1 MKCFKDN
8 QNRNWTIVVNVATVK
23 RVRSL
28 LDINL
33 LDVVKLDNNNK
44 PNVDLLEQLASD
56 PVLLCDVIYC
66 ICKPEAD
73 AQNISDEDFGMA
85 MGGDAIEHA
94 TTALL
99 EELVDF
105 FPEAKRLVL
114 RKLMNAGEKVKHQM
128 EKALKLE
135 LELDNP
141 QLDKEL
147 EKQVT
152 QYITSSTSS
161 PELSE

>member
-33 LDVVKLDNNNK
+33 LDVVKLDANNK

-56 PVLLCDVIYC
+56 PILLCDVIYC

-73 AQNISDEDFGMA
+73 AQKISDEDFGAA
-85 MGGDAIEHA
+85 MGGDTIEHA

-114 RKLMNAGEKVKHQM
+114 RKLMNAGEKVKIQM

-135 LELDNP
+135 LDNP
-141 QLDKEL
+141 KLEREL

-152 QYITSSTSS
+152 QYISSSTSS
-161 PELSE
+161 QVSSE

>member
-1 MKCFKDN
+1 MKVFKDN
-8 QNRNWTIVVNVATVK
+8 QNRPWTIVVNVATVK

-33 LDVVKLDNNNK
+33 LDVVKLDKKDK
-44 PNVDLLEQLASD
+44 PNIDLLEQLASD

-66 ICKPEAD
+66 ICKPDAD
-73 AQNISDEDFGMA
+73 LQNISDEDFGAA

-114 RKLMNAGEKVKHQM
+114 RKLMNAGEKVKNQM
-128 EKALKLE
+128 EKALKLQ
-135 LELDNP
+135 LADP
-141 QLDKEL
+141 KLDKEL
-147 EKQVT
+147 EDQVT
-152 QYITSSTSS
+152 RYIDSSMNS
-161 PELSE
+161 PVSLA

>member
-1 MKCFKDN
+1 MKIFKDN
-8 QNRNWTIVVNVATVK
+8 QNRPWTIVVNVATVK

-28 LDINL
+28 LDVNL
-33 LDVVKLDNNNK
+33 LDVVKLDKKDK

-66 ICKPEAD
+66 ICKPDAD
-73 AQNISDEDFGMA
+73 AQNISDEDFGTA
-85 MGGDAIEHA
+85 MGGDAIGHA

-114 RKLMNAGEKVKHQM
+114 RKLMNAGEKVKNQM
-128 EKALKLE
+128 EKALKLQ
-135 LELDNP
+135 LNDP
-141 QLDKEL
+141 KLDKEL
-147 EKQVT
+147 EDQVT
-152 QYITSSTSS
+152 RYIDSSMNSPASS
-161 PELSE
+161 A

>member
-1 MKCFKDN
+1 MKIFKDN
-8 QNRNWTIVVNVATVK
+8 LNRPWSIVVNVATVK

-33 LDVVKLDNNNK
+33 LDVVKLDKKDK
-44 PNVDLLEQLASD
+44 PNIDLLEQLASD

-66 ICKPEAD
+66 ICKPDAD
-73 AQNISDEDFGMA
+73 LQNISDEDFGAA

-114 RKLMNAGEKVKHQM
+114 RKLMNAGEKVKTRM
-128 EKALKLE
+128 EKALKLQLADPKLDQE
-135 LELDNP
+135 LED
-141 QLDKEL
+141 
-147 EKQVT
+147 QVT
-152 QYITSSTSS
+152 RYIDSSMNSPVSS
-161 PELSE
+161 E

>member
-8 QNRNWTIVVNVATVK
+8 QNRNWTIVVNVAAVK

-28 LDINL
+28 LEINL
-33 LDVVKLDNNNK
+33 LDVVKLDEKNR

-56 PVLLCDVIYC
+56 PILLCDVIYC

-73 AQNISDEDFGMA
+73 TQNISDEDFGMA
-85 MGGDAIEHA
+85 MSGDAIEHA

-128 EKALKLE
+128 EKALKM
-135 LELDNP
+135 ELDNP
-141 QLDKEL
+141 QLEKEL

>member
-8 QNRNWTIVVNVATVK
+8 QNRNWTIVVNVAAVK

-33 LDVVKLDNNNK
+33 LDVVKLDEKNR

-73 AQNISDEDFGMA
+73 AQKISDEDFGNA

-114 RKLMNAGEKVKHQM
+114 RKLMNAGEKVKLQM

-135 LELDNP
+135 LENP
-141 QLDKEL
+141 QLEKEL

-161 PELSE
+161 PVSSE

>member
-8 QNRNWTIVVNVATVK
+8 RNRNWTIVVNVAAVK

-33 LDVVKLDNNNK
+33 LDVVKLDEKNR

-73 AQNISDEDFGMA
+73 AQNISDEDFGNA

-114 RKLMNAGEKVKHQM
+114 RKLMNAGEKVKLRM

-135 LELDNP
+135 LDNP
-141 QLDKEL
+141 KLDKEL

-152 QYITSSTSS
+152 QYINSSTSS
-161 PELSE
+161 PVSSE

>member
-33 LDVVKLDNNNK
+33 LDVVKLDSNNK

-66 ICKPEAD
+66 ICKLEAD
-73 AQNISDEDFGMA
+73 AQNISDEDFGAA
-85 MGGDAIEHA
+85 MGGDAIEYG

-114 RKLMNAGEKVKHQM
+114 RKLMNAGEKVKIQM

-135 LELDNP
+135 LDNPELDR
-141 QLDKEL
+141 KL
-147 EKQVT
+147 EKQVKE
-152 QYITSSTSS
+152 YITSSTSS
-161 PELSE
+161 PEFSE

>member
-8 QNRNWTIVVNVATVK
+8 QNRTWTIVVNVAAVK

-28 LDINL
+28 LEINL
-33 LDVVKLDNNNK
+33 LDVVKLDKDDK
-44 PNVDLLEQLASD
+44 PNVELLEKLAED

-66 ICKPEAD
+66 ICKPDAD

-114 RKLMNAGEKVKHQM
+114 RKLMNAGEKVKIQM

-135 LELDNP
+135 LDNP
-141 QLDKEL
+141 KLDREL
-147 EKQVT
+147 EKQVKD
-152 QYITSSTSS
+152 YISSSTSL
-161 PELSE
+161 PESSG

>member
-1 MKCFKDN
+1 MKVFKDN
-8 QNRNWTIVVNVATVK
+8 LNRPWTIVVNVATVK

-28 LDINL
+28 LDVNL
-33 LDVVKLDNNNK
+33 LDVVKLDKKDK
-44 PNVDLLEQLASD
+44 PNIDLLEQLASD

-66 ICKPEAD
+66 ICKPDAD
-73 AQNISDEDFGMA
+73 LQNISDEDFGAA

-114 RKLMNAGEKVKHQM
+114 RKLMNAGEKVKTRM
-128 EKALKLE
+128 EKALE
-135 LELDNP
+135 LQLNDP
-141 QLDKEL
+141 KLDKEL
-147 EKQVT
+147 EDQVT
-152 QYITSSTSS
+152 RYIDSSMNSPASS
-161 PELSE
+161 G

>member
-8 QNRNWTIVVNVATVK
+8 QNRNWTIVVNVAAVK

-33 LDVVKLDNNNK
+33 LDVVKLDEKNR

-73 AQNISDEDFGMA
+73 TQNISDEDFGMA

-135 LELDNP
+135 LDNP

>member
-8 QNRNWTIVVNVATVK
+8 QNRNWTIVVNVAAVK

-28 LDINL
+28 LEINL
-33 LDVVKLDNNNK
+33 LDVVKLDEKNR

-114 RKLMNAGEKVKHQM
+114 RKLMNAGGKVKHQM
-128 EKALKLE
+128 EKALK

>member
-1 MKCFKDN
+1 MKVFKDN
-8 QNRNWTIVVNVATVK
+8 QNRPWTIVVNVATVK

-33 LDVVKLDNNNK
+33 LDVVKLDK
-44 PNVDLLEQLASD
+44 KDRPNVDLLEQLASD

-66 ICKPEAD
+66 ICKPDAD
-73 AQNISDEDFGMA
+73 LQNISDEDFGTA

-94 TTALL
+94 STALL

-114 RKLMNAGEKVKHQM
+114 RKLMNAGEKVKNQM
-128 EKALKLE
+128 EKALKLQ
-135 LELDNP
+135 LNDP
-141 QLDKEL
+141 KLDKEL
-147 EKQVT
+147 EDQVT
-152 QYITSSTSS
+152 RYIDSSMNSPASS
-161 PELSE
+161 E

>member
-8 QNRNWTIVVNVATVK
+8 QNRNWTIVVNVAAVK

-33 LDVVKLDNNNK
+33 LDVVKLDDKNK

-66 ICKPEAD
+66 ICKPDAD
-73 AQNISDEDFGMA
+73 AQNISDEDFGNA

-114 RKLMNAGEKVKHQM
+114 RKLMNAGEKVKLQM

-135 LELDNP
+135 LENP
-141 QLDKEL
+141 QLEKEL
-147 EKQVT
+147 EKQVKE
-152 QYITSSTSS
+152 YITSSTSS
-161 PELSE
+161 PESSE

>member
-1 MKCFKDN
+1 MKVFKDN
-8 QNRNWTIVVNVATVK
+8 QNRPWTIVVNVATVK

-33 LDVVKLDNNNK
+33 LDVVKLDKKDK
-44 PNVDLLEQLASD
+44 PNIDLLEQLARD

-66 ICKPEAD
+66 ICKPDAD

-85 MGGDAIEHA
+85 MSGDAIEHA

-114 RKLMNAGEKVKHQM
+114 RKLMNAGEKVKTRM
-128 EKALKLE
+128 EKALKLQLADPKLDQE
-135 LELDNP
+135 LED
-141 QLDKEL
+141 
-147 EKQVT
+147 QVT
-152 QYITSSTSS
+152 RYIDSSMNS
-161 PELSE
+161 PESSE

>member
-8 QNRNWTIVVNVATVK
+8 QNRNWTIVVNVAAVK

-28 LDINL
+28 LEINL
-33 LDVVKLDNNNK
+33 LDVVKLDEKNR

-66 ICKPEAD
+66 ICKPDAD
-73 AQNISDEDFGMA
+73 AQNISDEDFGAA

-114 RKLMNAGEKVKHQM
+114 RKLMNAGEKVKLQM

-135 LELDNP
+135 LENP

-147 EKQVT
+147 EKQVKE
-152 QYITSSTSS
+152 YITSSTSS
-161 PELSE
+161 PESSE

>member
-8 QNRNWTIVVNVATVK
+8 KGRNWTIVVNVATVK

-33 LDVVKLDNNNK
+33 LDVVKLDANNK

-114 RKLMNAGEKVKHQM
+114 RKLMNAGEKVKIQM

-135 LELDNP
+135 LDNP
-141 QLDKEL
+141 KLEKEL
-147 EKQVT
+147 EKQVKE
-152 QYITSSTSS
+152 YISSSTSS
-161 PELSE
+161 PESSA

>member
-1 MKCFKDN
+1 MRTFKDN
-8 QNRNWTIVVNVATVK
+8 TNRTWTIVVNVATVK

-28 LDINL
+28 LEVNL
-33 LDVVKLDNNNK
+33 LDVVKLDKNDK
-44 PNVDLLEQLASD
+44 PNVDLLEQLAAD

-73 AQNISDEDFGMA
+73 TQGISDEDFGTA

-105 FPEAKRLVL
+105 FPKAKRLVL
-114 RKLMNAGEKVKHQM
+114 RKLMTAGEKVKNQM
-128 EKALKLE
+128 EKALKLQLNDPKLDSE
-135 LELDNP
+135 LAR
-141 QLDKEL
+141 
-147 EKQVT
+147 QVKK
-152 QYITSSTSS
+152 YIDSSTKS
-161 PELSE
+161 PG

>member
-8 QNRNWTIVVNVATVK
+8 HNRNWTIVVNVAAVK

-28 LDINL
+28 LEINL
-33 LDVVKLDNNNK
+33 LNVVKLDEKNR

-56 PVLLCDVIYC
+56 PILLCDVIYC

-135 LELDNP
+135 LDNP
-141 QLDKEL
+141 QLEKEL
-147 EKQVT
+147 EKQVA

-161 PELSE
+161 PGLSE

>member
-8 QNRNWTIVVNVATVK
+8 QNRNWTIVVNVAAVK

-33 LDVVKLDNNNK
+33 LDVVKLDEKNR

-66 ICKPEAD
+66 ICKPDAD
-73 AQNISDEDFGMA
+73 AQSISDEDFGSS

-114 RKLMNAGEKVKHQM
+114 RKLMNAGEKVKLRM

-135 LELDNP
+135 LDNP
-141 QLDKEL
+141 KLDKEL

-152 QYITSSTSS
+152 EYINSSTSS
-161 PELSE
+161 PVSSE

>member
-8 QNRNWTIVVNVATVK
+8 QNRNWTIVVNVAAVK

-28 LDINL
+28 LEINL
-33 LDVVKLDNNNK
+33 LDVVKLDEKNR

-114 RKLMNAGEKVKHQM
+114 RKLMNAGEKVKDQM

-135 LELDNP
+135 LDNP
-141 QLDKEL
+141 QLEKEL

-152 QYITSSTSS
+152 QYINSSTSS
-161 PELSE
+161 PGLSE

>member
-8 QNRNWTIVVNVATVK
+8 QNRNWTIVVNVAAVK

-28 LDINL
+28 LEINL
-33 LDVVKLDNNNK
+33 LDVVKLDEKNR
-44 PNVDLLEQLASD
+44 PNVNLLEQLASD

-135 LELDNP
+135 LDNP

>member
-28 LDINL
+28 LEINL
-33 LDVVKLDNNNK
+33 LDVVKLDENDT
-44 PNVDLLEQLASD
+44 PNVDLLEELASD

-66 ICKPEAD
+66 ICKVEAD
-73 AQNISDEDFGMA
+73 ELKISDENFGSA

-114 RKLMNAGEKVKHQM
+114 RKLMNAGEKVKNQM
-128 EKALKLE
+128 EKALKLQ
-135 LELDNP
+135 LNDP
-141 QLDKEL
+141 KLDKEL
-147 EKQVT
+147 EQQVKK
-152 QYITSSTSS
+152 YIDSSTKSQASS
-161 PELSE
+161 A

>member
-8 QNRNWTIVVNVATVK
+8 RNRNWTIVVNVAAVK

-28 LDINL
+28 LSINL
-33 LDVVKLDNNNK
+33 LDVVKLDEKNR

-66 ICKPEAD
+66 ICKPD
-73 AQNISDEDFGMA
+73 A
-85 MGGDAIEHA
+85 HA

-114 RKLMNAGEKVKHQM
+114 RKLMNAGEKVKLQM

-135 LELDNP
+135 LDNP
-141 QLDKEL
+141 NLDKEL
-147 EKQVT
+147 EKQVKE
-152 QYITSSTSS
+152 YINSSTSS
-161 PELSE
+161 PESSE

>member
-1 MKCFKDN
+1 MKYFKDN

-33 LDVVKLDNNNK
+33 LDVVKLDEKNR

-73 AQNISDEDFGMA
+73 AQNISDEDFGTA

-114 RKLMNAGEKVKHQM
+114 RKLMNAGEKVKNQM
-128 EKALKLE
+128 EKALKLQ
-135 LELDNP
+135 LADP
-141 QLDKEL
+141 KLDKEL
-147 EKQVT
+147 EDQVT
-152 QYITSSTSS
+152 RYIDSSMNLPVSS
-161 PELSE
+161 E

>member
-8 QNRNWTIVVNVATVK
+8 RNRPWTIVVNVAAVK

-33 LDVVKLDNNNK
+33 LDVVKLDEKNR

-66 ICKPEAD
+66 ICKPDAD
-73 AQNISDEDFGMA
+73 VQSISDEDFGSA

-114 RKLMNAGEKVKHQM
+114 RKLMNAGEKVKLRM

-135 LELDNP
+135 LENP

-147 EKQVT
+147 EKQVKE
-152 QYITSSTSS
+152 YINSSTSS
-161 PELSE
+161 PESSE

>member
-33 LDVVKLDNNNK
+33 LDVVKLDANNK

-66 ICKPEAD
+66 ICKLEAD
-73 AQNISDEDFGMA
+73 AQKISDEDFGAA
-85 MGGDAIEHA
+85 MGGDVIEHA

-114 RKLMNAGEKVKHQM
+114 RKLMNAGEKVKNQM
-128 EKALKLE
+128 ERALKLE
-135 LELDNP
+135 LDNP
-141 QLDKEL
+141 KLEREL
-147 EKQVT
+147 EKQVKE
-152 QYITSSTSS
+152 YITSSTSS
-161 PELSE
+161 PESSA

>member
-33 LDVVKLDNNNK
+33 LDVVKLDANNK

-73 AQNISDEDFGMA
+73 AQNISDEDFGVA

-114 RKLMNAGEKVKHQM
+114 RKLMNAGEKVKNQM
-128 EKALKLE
+128 ERALKLE
-135 LELDNP
+135 LDNP
-141 QLDKEL
+141 KLEREL
-147 EKQVT
+147 EKQVKE
-152 QYITSSTSS
+152 YITSSTSS
-161 PELSE
+161 PESSV

>member
-8 QNRNWTIVVNVATVK
+8 QNRPWTIVVNVATVK

-33 LDVVKLDNNNK
+33 LDVVKLDEKNR

-73 AQNISDEDFGMA
+73 AQNISDEDFGNA

-114 RKLMNAGEKVKHQM
+114 RKLMHAGEKVKLQM

-135 LELDNP
+135 LENP
-141 QLDKEL
+141 QLDQKL
-147 EKQVT
+147 EKQVKE
-152 QYITSSTSS
+152 YINSSTSS
-161 PELSE
+161 QESSG

>member
-8 QNRNWTIVVNVATVK
+8 QGRSWTIAVNVAAVK

-28 LDINL
+28 LDVNL
-33 LDVVKLDNNNK
+33 LDVVRLDANNN

-66 ICKPEAD
+66 ICKPDAD
-73 AQNISDEDFGMA
+73 AQNISDEDFGRA
-85 MGGDAIEHA
+85 MGGDVIERA

-99 EELVDF
+99 EELIDF

-114 RKLMNAGEKVKHQM
+114 RKLMNAGEKVKNRM

-135 LELDNP
+135 LDNP
-141 QLDKEL
+141 QLESEL
-147 EKQVT
+147 ERHLKK
-152 QYITSSTSS
+152 YIDSSTSLPAS
-161 PELSE
+161 SE

>member
-8 QNRNWTIVVNVATVK
+8 QNRNWTILVNVATVK

-33 LDVVKLDNNNK
+33 LDVVKLDANNK

-73 AQNISDEDFGMA
+73 AQNISAEDFGMA

-114 RKLMNAGEKVKHQM
+114 RKLMSAGEKVKIQM
-128 EKALKLE
+128 ERALK

-147 EKQVT
+147 EKQVKE
-152 QYITSSTSS
+152 YISSSTSS
-161 PELSE
+161 PESSG

>member
-8 QNRNWTIVVNVATVK
+8 QGRNWTIVVNVATVK

-33 LDVVKLDNNNK
+33 LDVVKLDSNNK

-73 AQNISDEDFGMA
+73 AQKISDEDFGAA
-85 MGGDAIEHA
+85 MGGDAIEYA

-114 RKLMNAGEKVKHQM
+114 RKLMNAGEKVKIQM

-135 LELDNP
+135 LDNP
-141 QLDKEL
+141 KLEKEL
-147 EKQVT
+147 EKQVKE
-152 QYITSSTSS
+152 YITSSTSS
-161 PELSE
+161 PESSE

>member
-33 LDVVKLDNNNK
+33 LDVVKLDANNK

-56 PVLLCDVIYC
+56 PILLCDVIYC

-99 EELVDF
+99 EELIDF

-114 RKLMNAGEKVKHQM
+114 RKLMNAGEKVKIQM
-128 EKALKLE
+128 ERSLK

-141 QLDKEL
+141 QLDMEL
-147 EKQVT
+147 EKQVKE
-152 QYITSSTSS
+152 YINSSTNS
-161 PELSE
+161 PESSG

>member
-1 MKCFKDN
+1 MKVFKDN
-8 QNRNWTIVVNVATVK
+8 QNRPWTIVVNVAAVK

-28 LDINL
+28 LEINL
-33 LDVVKLDNNNK
+33 LDVVKLDEKNR

-73 AQNISDEDFGMA
+73 TQQISDEDFGAA

-114 RKLMNAGEKVKHQM
+114 RKLMNAGEKVKIRM

-135 LELDNP
+135 LDNP
-141 QLDKEL
+141 ELEREL

-152 QYITSSTSS
+152 EYIASSTSS
-161 PELSE
+161 PASSE

>member
-8 QNRNWTIVVNVATVK
+8 QNRNWTIVVNVAAVK

-28 LDINL
+28 LEINL
-33 LDVVKLDNNNK
+33 LDVVKLDEKNR

-66 ICKPEAD
+66 ICKPDAD
-73 AQNISDEDFGMA
+73 AQSISDEDFGSA
-85 MGGDAIEHA
+85 MSGDAIEHA

-114 RKLMNAGEKVKHQM
+114 RKLMHAGEKVKLQM

-135 LELDNP
+135 LENP

-152 QYITSSTSS
+152 EYITSSTSS
-161 PELSE
+161 PESSE

>member
-33 LDVVKLDNNNK
+33 LDVVKLDGNNK

-66 ICKPEAD
+66 ICKPDAD
-73 AQNISDEDFGMA
+73 AQNISDEDFGAA
-85 MGGDAIEHA
+85 MGGDAIEYA

-114 RKLMNAGEKVKHQM
+114 RKLMNAGEKVKLQM

-135 LELDNP
+135 LENPKLD
-141 QLDKEL
+141 QQL

-152 QYITSSTSS
+152 EYITSSTSS
-161 PELSE
+161 PESSE

>member
-28 LDINL
+28 LEINL
-33 LDVVKLDNNNK
+33 LDVVKLDKNDK
-44 PNVDLLEQLASD
+44 PNVDLLEQLAAD

-66 ICKPEAD
+66 ICKPDAD
-73 AQNISDEDFGMA
+73 TQGISDEDFGAA

-114 RKLMNAGEKVKHQM
+114 RKLMTAGEKVKNQM
-128 EKALKLE
+128 ERALKLQ
-135 LELDNP
+135 LNDP
-141 QLDKEL
+141 KLDKEL
-147 EKQVT
+147 ARQVKK
-152 QYITSSTSS
+152 YIDSSTKS
-161 PELSE
+161 LG

>member
-1 MKCFKDN
+1 MKVFKDN
-8 QNRNWTIVVNVATVK
+8 QNRPWTIVVNVATVK

-28 LDINL
+28 LDVNL
-33 LDVVKLDNNNK
+33 LDVVKLDKKDK

-66 ICKPEAD
+66 ICKPDAD
-73 AQNISDEDFGMA
+73 LQNISDEDFGTA

-114 RKLMNAGEKVKHQM
+114 RKLMNAGEKVKTQM
-128 EKALKLE
+128 ENALKLQLNDPKLDRE
-135 LELDNP
+135 LE
-141 QLDKEL
+141 E
-147 EKQVT
+147 QVT
-152 QYITSSTSS
+152 RYIDSSMNSPASS
-161 PELSE
+161 E

>member
-8 QNRNWTIVVNVATVK
+8 KGRNWTIVVNVATVK

-33 LDVVKLDNNNK
+33 LDVVKLDANNK

-114 RKLMNAGEKVKHQM
+114 RKLMNAGEKVKIQM

-135 LELDNP
+135 LENP
-141 QLDKEL
+141 QLDQEL
-147 EKQVT
+147 EKQVKE
-152 QYITSSTSS
+152 YITSSISS
-161 PELSE
+161 PESSE